1 MTEHKPIECKRQL
14 AAILKHH
21 MTFIMHEYKMDD
33 DDEIQVVEVRVFR
46 PSLTVIVSS
55 YINVEL

>member
-1 MTEHKPIECKRQL
+1 
-14 AAILKHH
+14 
-21 MTFIMHEYKMDD
+21 MDD

-55 YINVEL
+55 YISVELWWRVKQPCKVKLTISGRSIGR

>member
-1 MTEHKPIECKRQL
+1 
-14 AAILKHH
+14 

-55 YINVEL
+55 YISVEL